1 MVIKIFCMV
10 EDINMFFGID
20 IFIFEV
26 YICIFILVW
35 NKWLEIFENWIYYSI
50 WILFLFK
57 FKKWCVDL
65 YV

>member
-10 EDINMFFGID
+10 EEINMFFGID

-26 YICIFILVW
+26 YIFILVW
-35 NKWLEIFENWIYYSI
+35 NKWLEIFENWIYYNSI

-65 YV
+65 FV

>member
-26 YICIFILVW
+26 YIYILVW

>member
-26 YICIFILVW
+26 YIFILVW

-50 WILFLFK
+50 WVLFLFK
-57 FKKWCVDL
+57 F
-65 YV
+65 